1 MTAIGET
8 EVLEPDGYL
17 QPKRY
22 RVTYEC
28 EKCGHVY
35 HRIYKVV
42 PRKDPPCPNR
52 SCSDKSEIE
61 DLKKRLDN
69 LTAMLESGQAPAH
82 IGQNVRVKAID
93 HTANIVM
100 EDYGMTNLKDRVE
113 PGEGVAPKLPP
124 EQQKLADGYFGGSAL
139 KEHGINKKQMD
150 LLGRRAIAGAF
161 RNSAVAPTDIR
172 PPGMRQGESPL
183 RVVRTEKFTK
193 S

>member
-1 MTAIGET
+1 VTATET

-22 RVTYEC
+22 KITYKC
-28 EKCGHVY
+28 ERCGHVY
-35 HRIYKVV
+35 HRTFKVV
-42 PRKDPPCPNR
+42 PRKDPPCPNK
-52 SCSDKSEIE
+52 SCADKAEIE

-69 LTAMLESGQAPAH
+69 LTRMLESGQAPAH

-93 HTANIVM
+93 TTANIVM
-100 EDYGMTNLKDRVE
+100 EDYKFTNLKDRVE

-124 EQQKLADGYFGGSAL
+124 QQQAMADNYFGGGSMKAAGL
-139 KEHGINKKQMD
+139 NKKQTD

-161 RNSAVAPTDIR
+161 RDMAVAPTSLR
-172 PPGMRQGESPL
+172 PPGSTPGESPL

-193 S
+193 N